1 MVWTPPT
8 FDERWWDSSGWV
20 SNSPIRRTERSWS
33 ALRHAPRHSATGYR
47 LAVVHPSEPLGDVII
62 LRDHIESYE
71 QLELLLLLRSEPDM
85 SWTEETLGEGAPPSM
100 FMLFGSPTVR
110 NV

>member
-1 MVWTPPT
+1 
-8 FDERWWDSSGWV
+8 
-20 SNSPIRRTERSWS
+20 
-33 ALRHAPRHSATGYR
+33 
-47 LAVVHPSEPLGDVII
+47 VVHPSEPLGDVII